1 MKNVPEQV
9 KFMNVEVDGYQK
21 LSLFNQMDLYLIIIL
36 KLRMFKLEW
45 IELKI
50 GMYHFNKWSMEIC
63 KFLEDV
69 YKELQNYK
77 KENKIGKKWLN
88 SFQDN

>member
-1 MKNVPEQV
+1 
-9 KFMNVEVDGYQK
+9 MNVEVDGYQK
-21 LSLFNQMDLYLIIIL
+21 LNLFNQMDLYLIIIL

-50 GMYHFNKWSMEIC
+50 GMNHFNRWNTEIC

-77 KENKIGKKWLN
+77 KENKKGKQWLN

>member
-1 MKNVPEQV
+1 
-9 KFMNVEVDGYQK
+9 
-21 LSLFNQMDLYLIIIL
+21 
-36 KLRMFKLEW
+36 MFKLEW

-50 GMYHFNKWSMEIC
+50 GMNHFNKWNTEIC

-77 KENKIGKKWLN
+77 KENKKGKQWLN